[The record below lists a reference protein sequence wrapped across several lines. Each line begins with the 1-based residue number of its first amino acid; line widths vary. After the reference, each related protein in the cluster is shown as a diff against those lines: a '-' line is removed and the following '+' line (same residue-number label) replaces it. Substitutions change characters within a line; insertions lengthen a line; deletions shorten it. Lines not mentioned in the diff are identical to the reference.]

1 MSSDFIDS
9 FPSLQLVIATVLAIF
24 KESSINDVRKNAKFS
39 PTNTPQVNNRL
50 RDVNLSPEWI
60 VDTWISI

>member
-50 RDVNLSPEWI
+50 KDVNLSP
-60 VDTWISI
+60 